1 MPKTYEVVPE
11 KLLVKLYEHPLETGQ
26 GAIPCLTYVTEG
38 LKPLGQKEMA
48 LTISGHGAGGEPPP
62 EPLYFFQSIYSLAEK
77 GSTVDVGGVSRLEG
91 DFFPGKLAVIY
102 GPPKMIKGIDIP
114 TDALTLV
121 LVTTRELEV
130 ANAFGQLRL
139 LALLGKAYRYFPFPV
154 WTDILREELP
164 QVAGMENS
172 ILASVPRIGSL
183 KAYVIKEG
191 NRVKFYPH
199 STYVFPGEAPP
210 DGPFAFL
217 TRLSPGADSCLVW
230 APGQKGPEAI
240 SGPERTADRLGG
252 CFLMVSHT
260 PGNNIGG
267 MIEDGFYFIFDDEN
281 WQAFKSA
288 LADEKPFSA
297 STDDGS
303 LQFALDWSQGKSTFV
318 NPVDGRSLT
327 GAWNKYGPDAPRQ
340 EKPSNRLALHEIVL
354 LSPEAEFTVNV
365 DVDTFYAY
373 ISRLKEVAEKA
384 PLPESFPGVWVVQ
397 VDLLPDAPPVFST
410 PEKQQ
415 GQELSRALISEM
427 KKLPGIK
434 AKYRKVQVLF
444 YFRR

>member
-1 MPKTYEVVPE
+1 MHKTFELVPE

-26 GAIPCLTYVTEG
+26 GAIPCITYVTEG

-48 LTISGHGAGGEPPP
+48 LTISGHGAGEEPPP
-62 EPLYFFQSIYSLAEK
+62 EPLYFFQTVYSLTEK
-77 GSTVDVGGVSRLEG
+77 GRTVDVGGVTQLDRDL
-91 DFFPGKLAVIY
+91 FPGKPAVIY
-102 GPPKMIKGIDIP
+102 GPPRMIKGIDIP

-121 LVTTRELEV
+121 LVTAREIEV

-139 LALLGKAYRYFPFPV
+139 LALLGKAHRYFPFPV
-154 WTDILREELP
+154 WTDIQREELP
-164 QVAGMENS
+164 QVAGMKNS
-172 ILASVPRIGSL
+172 ILASMPRIGSL
-183 KAYVIKEG
+183 KAYVAKEG

-199 STYVFPGEAPP
+199 SAYVFPGEAPP

-240 SGPERTADRLGG
+240 SGLERTADKLGG
-252 CFLMVSHT
+252 CFLIVSHT
-260 PGNNIGG
+260 PEKNIGG

-288 LADEKPFSA
+288 LADEEAFSA

-303 LQFALDWSQGKSTFV
+303 LQFTLDWSQGKSTFV

-327 GAWNKYGPDAPRQ
+327 GAWNKYGSDEPLQ
-340 EKPSNRLALHEIVL
+340 EKTSNRWALHEIVL

-365 DVDTFYAY
+365 DVEEFSGY
-373 ISRLKEVAEKA
+373 INRLEEVAGKT
-384 PLPESFPGVWVVQ
+384 PLPESFARVWVVQ

-410 PEKQQ
+410 PEEQK
-415 GQELSRALISEM
+415 GQELSKILISEM
-427 KKLPGIK
+427 EKVPGIK

>member
-1 MPKTYEVVPE
+1 MHKTFGLIPE
-11 KLLVKLYEHPLETGQ
+11 KLLVKLYEHTLETAQ
-26 GAIPCLTYVTEG
+26 GAILCLTYVTEG
-38 LKPLGQKEMA
+38 LKALGQNEMA
-48 LTISGHGAGGEPPP
+48 FTISGHGAGEEPPP
-62 EPLYFFQSIYSLAEK
+62 EPFYFFQIIYSLTEK
-77 GSTVDVGGVSRLEG
+77 GSTVDVGGITQLDRDL
-91 DFFPGKLAVIY
+91 FPGKPAVIY
-102 GPPKMIKGIDIP
+102 GPPRMIRGIDIP
-114 TDALTLV
+114 ADALTLV
-121 LVTTRELEV
+121 LVTARELEV

-139 LALLGKAYRYFPFPV
+139 LALLGKAHRYFPFPV
-154 WTDILREELP
+154 WTDIQRGELP
-164 QVAGMENS
+164 QVAGMKSS
-172 ILASVPRIGSL
+172 ILASMPRIGFL
-183 KAYVIKEG
+183 KAYVAKEG

-199 STYVFPGEAPP
+199 SPYVFPGEAPP

-240 SGPERTADRLGG
+240 SGLERTADRLGG

-260 PGNNIGG
+260 PENNIGG
-267 MIEDGFYFIFDDEN
+267 IIEDGFYFIFDDEN

-303 LQFALDWSQGKSTFV
+303 LQFALDWSQGRSTFV

-327 GAWNKYGPDAPRQ
+327 GAWNKYGPDAPLQ
-340 EKPSNRLALHEIVL
+340 EKTANRLVLHEIVL

-365 DVDTFYAY
+365 DVDTFYGY
-373 ISRLKEVAEKA
+373 IKRLKEVAGKA
-384 PLPESFPGVWVVQ
+384 PLPESFAEDWVVQ
-397 VDLLPDAPPVFST
+397 VDLLPDAPPVFSL

-415 GQELSRALISEM
+415 GRELSRALISEM
-427 KKLPGIK
+427 KKLPGIN

-444 YFRR
+444 YFRK